1 VPIRVVVA
9 DDHPIVLQGLQQLF
23 ARQGDIEV
31 VACCTDAA
39 EARAAVLSQRPDV
52 LVLDLRMPGQTGLDL
67 LRTLAE
73 ERSSCRAVLLT
84 AAIRE
89 DEVVDAVKLGAM
101 GIVLKES
108 PPETLVE
115 CIRRVHSGDSWID
128 RQTAARAF
136 QTVVDRQAATDQLT
150 EVLTPREI
158 EIIKMVAQG
167 LRNRVLAERLS
178 ISEGTVK
185 VHLHNIYE
193 KLGVDGRLELVLFA
207 QQKGLL

>member
-31 VACCTDAA
+31 VACCTDAT
-39 EARAAVLSQRPDV
+39 EAREAVLSQQPDV

-73 ERSSCRAVLLT
+73 DRTSCRSVLLT
-84 AAIRE
+84 ASIRE

-115 CIRRVHSGDSWID
+115 CVRRVHSGDSWID